1 MNKKSSTDFLGDLST
16 YTLDLALGSPQVTAD
31 DQIKI
36 YVPLKNFPQK
46 MCNYAMALFFQA
58 LIIPY
63 LLGH

>member
-36 YVPLKNFPQK
+36 YVPLKKLSPENV
-46 MCNYAMALFFQA
+46 
-58 LIIPY
+58 
-63 LLGH
+63 